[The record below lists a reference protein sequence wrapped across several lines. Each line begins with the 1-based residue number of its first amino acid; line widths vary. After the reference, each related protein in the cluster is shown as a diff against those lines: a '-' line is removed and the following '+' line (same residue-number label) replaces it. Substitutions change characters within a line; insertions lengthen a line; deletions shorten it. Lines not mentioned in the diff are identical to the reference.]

1 MSKPGRDHNHEDT
14 HDADTMSRRILL
26 AVITGAHGIRGAVK
40 IKPFTERPENIS
52 AYGALCDKTGK
63 AYEIRIE
70 RQAKDLLICRI
81 KGINDRNAAE
91 AVAKTQL
98 YIDRSRLP
106 EQPDAMYQ
114 TDMIGADIKDADDN
128 LIGTATGFFDFGA
141 GEMIEAALSGGRRVM
156 LPFAESHKIMLDTD
170 NRFIQMHI
178 DPVWLEQPKKSDP
191 EKSDIQKSDIKTSD
205 NDTSSGQD

>member
-1 MSKPGRDHNHEDT
+1 MSKPGHDHNHEDT

-52 AYGALCDKTGK
+52 AYGALSDKTGK

-91 AVAKTQL
+91 AIAKTQL

-114 TDMIGADIKDADDN
+114 IDMIGADIKDADDN
-128 LIGTATGFFDFGA
+128 LIGTVTGFFDFGA
-141 GEMIEAALSGGRRVM
+141 GEMIEVALSGSRRVM
-156 LPFAESHKIMLDTD
+156 LPFADSHKIMLDTD

-191 EKSDIQKSDIKTSD
+191 EKSDIKTSD